1 MRSVME
7 PRWLVLI
14 PLTAAL
20 LAPACRRQWKAPEE
34 ATEEEPPALASIV
47 HVADPATTAQLL
59 RGFYPLEQNSWR
71 WTAGSFAVKL
81 QPPVT
86 AAQRGARLEIK
97 LAVPDPVIQRL
108 RNITLKAKV
117 GSLEVAGETYSKPGE
132 YLYARDVPASALGGT
147 PVVVECTLDKVLEQ
161 EEGDRRRLGIV
172 VITVG
177 LAAK

>member
-1 MRSVME
+1 MRSVIE

-14 PLTAAL
+14 GVAAAL
-20 LAPACRRQWKAPEE
+20 LVCGCRRQPKAPED

-59 RGFYPLEQNSWR
+59 RGFYGLEQNSWR
-71 WTAGSFAVKL
+71 WTAGSFAVRL

-86 AAQRGARLEIK
+86 AARRGARLEIK
-97 LAVPDPVIQRL
+97 LAVPDPVIQKL
-108 RNITLKAKV
+108 GKITLKAKV

-132 YLYARDVPASALGGT
+132 YIYAREIPAGALTGEA
-147 PVVVECTLDKVLEQ
+147 VVVECTLDRVLEQ
-161 EEGDRRRLGIV
+161 AEGDRRQLGIV
-172 VITVG
+172 VISVG